1 MSKGV
6 GDMTGRPGK
15 GGRKGRSGGARPK
28 VREDDGRGRPPK
40 SYTIKAGSPLM
51 ISQVYP
57 DGYADL
63 GRGQAEIRKVGTM
76 RVIAVPQDDGSEI
89 RIVIV

>member
-1 MSKGV
+1 MS
-6 GDMTGRPGK
+6 GRPGK

-28 VREDDGRGRPPK
+28 VRDDDGRGRPPK
-40 SYTIKAGSPLM
+40 SYTIKNGAPLM
-51 ISQVYP
+51 ISKVYS

-63 GRGQAEIRKVGTM
+63 GRGAAEIRKVGTV
-76 RVIAVPQDDGSEI
+76 RVIAIPQDDGSEI